1 MLRASAPNRKPLSS
15 VHDTSVSPR
24 SGRRRFLGLMGASGL
39 GAAASIFGTA
49 GEAQALCSKYCCDLA
64 VCPNITY
71 AKCADTD
78 YYTWGCRWSGKVIC
92 YCCESNYGG
101 YQRSAYKCVS
111 TN

>member
-1 MLRASAPNRKPLSS
+1 MLKLSAPNREHSPSS
-15 VHDTSVSPR
+15 GEATPTRR

-39 GAAASIFGTA
+39 GAAAAVFGPA

-71 AKCADTD
+71 AKCAEND

-111 TN
+111 YN